1 MGREKESRLRRLRS
15 QATAELFSSSK
26 FIDERGYWCFEHA
39 DLFSGYVQCDKYY
52 KKETVDCARVESF
65 MLFRKIK
72 RGYVVSVK
80 DRECNDALHEF
91 KEEMCYGGFK
101 ERNGGTV
108 YPESSA
114 GLFVLITT

>member
-1 MGREKESRLRRLRS
+1 MN
-15 QATAELFSSSK
+15 AEFVIGVSSTQICLVYSA
-26 FIDERGYWCFEHA
+26 INIT
-39 DLFSGYVQCDKYY
+39 
-52 KKETVDCARVESF
+52 KETVDCARVESF